1 MSKNSRVRPATAQD
15 GRIALQKAQQFA
27 EAAKSE
33 LAHERWDSAG
43 LNAIHS
49 GICAADAILIYTA
62 GVRCASQDH
71 ENVSTLLLR
80 SVPSFKGSPRTQLLG
95 LLKMKNTV
103 AYEQRLITQ
112 REASDLVTSATRFL
126 SWVTENTIH

>member
-1 MSKNSRVRPATAQD
+1 VSKNSRTRTATKQE
-15 GRIALQKAQQFA
+15 GKIALKKAQQFV

-33 LAHERWDSAG
+33 QEQERWDSAG

-49 GICAADAILIYTA
+49 GICAADAVLIHAT

-71 ENVSTLLLR
+71 ENVSTMLFR
-80 SVPSFKGSPRTQLLG
+80 SVLSFKGSPRTQLLG

-112 REASDLVTSATRFL
+112 REAADLVTAATRFL
-126 SWVTENTIH
+126 SWATENSA